1 MTMRDSPP
9 TGVFDARI
17 EPEGGLSDAR
27 RADHQHMNV
36 ARIHNR
42 RDGFLAGASHHN
54 ALWNRF
60 VTDSR
65 CLTFL
70 RLSAPLLRRKGDV
83 LIDTHDFLAC
93 RPSSRAVL
101 AVADGL
107 ALDVVE
113 RHVVG
118 EIRNSTENADH

>member
-1 MTMRDSPP
+1 
-9 TGVFDARI
+9 
-17 EPEGGLSDAR
+17 
-27 RADHQHMNV
+27 MNV

-54 ALWNRF
+54 ALRNRLIA
-60 VTDSR
+60 DGR
-65 CLTFL
+65 RLTFL
-70 RLSAPLLRRKGDV
+70 RLSAPLLRREGNV
-83 LIDTHDFLAC
+83 LIDTHDFFTC
-93 RPSSRAVL
+93 SPSRRAVL

-118 EIRNSTENADH
+118 KIGDSAENADH

>member
-1 MTMRDSPP
+1 
-9 TGVFDARI
+9 
-17 EPEGGLSDAR
+17 
-27 RADHQHMNV
+27 MNV
-36 ARIHNR
+36 ARIHNC

-54 ALWNRF
+54 ALRNRL

-65 CLTFL
+65 RLTFL
-70 RLSAPLLRRKGDV
+70 CLTPPLLRREGNM
-83 LIDTHDFLAC
+83 LIDTHDFFARC
-93 RPSSRAVL
+93 PSSSAVL

-118 EIRNSTENADH
+118 EIRNRAENADH